1 METKNKNKNKN
12 KKGISLIV
20 LIITIIVVIILAA
33 IIIITLTKNN
43 PVSSAKEAT
52 FKQDVRNFQD
62 ELSMYIGNEN
72 IKDIQGNREKITT
85 VDMPS
90 VEVMK
95 EYIESFSSKY
105 ENKLGIYKD
114 ELVYYKPDNEVKNKV
129 TDKEEKW
136 LQDLGINKKVVETT
150 EESFEWGSDDPNNS
164 EYYTLKKFIG
174 KETDV
179 IIPKRC
185 HKIGNEAFKNSKVTS
200 VKMQDGITYIGK
212 SAFGDCTA
220 LKEIKLPNTLIDI
233 GSNTFSNC
241 QELESI
247 ELPDSL
253 EYLDTWSF
261 YGCEK
266 LKIVKIPDK
275 IKYIPQGTFAS
286 CDSLEKVILPDSCGS
301 IHPSAF
307 NGCKNLKEINIE
319 NIGYIADSAFAYTGL
334 VNVNISKSTFNLGY
348 GVFAFCDKLQ
358 NINVASE
365 NTSFCSVDGVLYSKD
380 KKILMEYP
388 RGRTSEGYEVLGST
402 TSIQNQAFYGCNTI
416 NTIKLPD
423 GLKSIGRYAFSLCK
437 NLSSINIPSAV
448 EKIDAGTFSGSNNL
462 TSVYIPLSVVTIGE
476 YVTNGCG
483 KLNIEC
489 ERNEDEIPSTW
500 NKYWNSSNRPVTYG
514 VKK

>member
-1 METKNKNKNKN
+1 MGTKNKN

-33 IIIITLTKNN
+33 IIIITITKNN

-52 FKQDVRNFQD
+52 FKQDVRSFQE
-62 ELSMYIGNEN
+62 ELSMYIGNAN

-85 VDMPS
+85 EDMPS
-90 VEVMK
+90 VEVMN
-95 EYIESFSSKY
+95 EYIKSFSSKY

-185 HKIGNEAFKNSKVTS
+185 HKIGNEAFKNSDVAS

-212 SAFGDCTA
+212 SAFQYCTA
-220 LKEIKLPNTLIDI
+220 LKKIILPSTLKDI
-233 GSNTFSNC
+233 GGNTFFSC

-261 YGCEK
+261 YGCGK

-275 IKYIPQGTFAS
+275 IKYIPLGTFAS
-286 CDSLEKVILPDSCGS
+286 CVSLEKVILPDSCGS

-319 NIGYIADSAFAYTGL
+319 NIGYIADSALAYTGL

-348 GVFAFCDKLQ
+348 GVFNFCDKLE
-358 NINVASE
+358 NIDVASE
-365 NTSFCSVDGVLYSKD
+365 NTNFCSVDGVLYSKD
-380 KKILMEYP
+380 KKTLMEYP
-388 RGRTSEGYEVLGST
+388 CGRKSEGYEVLEET
-402 TSIQNQAFYGCNTI
+402 TSIQNDAFSGCNTI

-423 GLKSIGRYAFSLCK
+423 GLKSIGEYVFSSCK
-437 NLSSINIPSAV
+437 NLSSINIPSTV
-448 EKIDAGTFSGSNNL
+448 EKIDDGTFSGCNNL

-476 YVTNGCG
+476 YVFNGCG

>member
-1 METKNKNKNKN
+1 MKNKR
-12 KKGISLIV
+12 GISLIV

-33 IIIITLTKNN
+33 IIIITITKNN

-52 FKQDVRNFQD
+52 FKQDVRSFQE
-62 ELSMYIGNEN
+62 ELSMYIGKQNVT
-72 IKDIQGNREKITT
+72 DTQGTREKVTT

-90 VEVMK
+90 VEVMN
-95 EYIESFSSKY
+95 EYIKSFSSKY

-114 ELVYYKPDNEVKNKV
+114 ELVYYKPDNDVKNKV
-129 TDKEEKW
+129 TDQEEKW

-185 HKIGNEAFKNSKVTS
+185 HKIENDAFNSSNITS

-212 SAFGDCTA
+212 SAFEYCTA
-220 LKEIKLPNTLIDI
+220 LKEIILSSTLKDI
-233 GSNTFSNC
+233 GGNTFFNC

-261 YGCEK
+261 YGCRK

-275 IKYIPQGTFAS
+275 IGYIPQCAFAS
-286 CDSLEKVILPDSCGS
+286 CDSLEKVILPDNCAS
-301 IHPSAF
+301 IHSSAF
-307 NGCKNLKEINIE
+307 NGCANLKEINLE
-319 NIGYIADSAFAYTGL
+319 NIEHIADSAFAYTGL
-334 VNVNISKSTFNLGY
+334 VNVNISKSTVNLGY
-348 GVFAFCDKLQ
+348 GVFAFCYKLE

-365 NTSFCSVDGVLYSKD
+365 NMSFCSVDGVLYSKD
-380 KKILMEYP
+380 KKTLMEYP
-388 RGRTSEGYEVLGST
+388 RGRTSENYEVLGST

-423 GLKSIGRYAFSLCK
+423 GLKSIGRYVFSLCK
-437 NLSSINIPSAV
+437 KLSSINIPFTV
-448 EKIDAGTFSGSNNL
+448 EKIDDGTFSGCNNL

-476 YVTNGCG
+476 YVFNGCS

-489 ERNEDEIPSTW
+489 ERTEDEIPSTW
-500 NKYWNSSNRPVTYG
+500 NKYWNSNKRPVTYG